1 MENEEKESVSV
12 KSKDENLVEIY
23 EQVEE
28 FVKFLETQ
36 IDTYEEKEN

>member
-12 KSKDENLVEIY
+12 KAKDENLVEIY
-23 EQVEE
+23 EQVDE
-28 FVKFLETQ
+28 FVKFLDTQ

>member
-36 IDTYEEKEN
+36 IDTYEEKEK

>member
-1 MENEEKESVSV
+1 MDKNDKKSVSTDT
-12 KSKDENLVEIY
+12 KEENLVDIY

>member
-12 KSKDENLVEIY
+12 KVKDENLVEIY
-23 EQVEE
+23 EQVDE
-28 FVKFLETQ
+28 FVKFLDTQ